1 MGFKTAGEE
10 GGARGGGTLVR
21 IEKEAR
27 GRGMGSERE
36 ARGRGGTLV
45 RRSNSRTT
53 VASAPPLDSSSS
65 TRRCRSGSASSSG
78 LYNVYLVSARGMWV
92 RFCG

>member
-21 IEKEAR
+21 IEK
-27 GRGMGSERE
+27 E

-92 RFCG
+92 RFCV